1 MPRAQVRLMRKGSIE
16 IAATGLGLLLAIMLA
31 GCSSLESSYEAR
43 LADHLTEIGAKMY
56 GAYWCP
62 YCATQ
67 KDYFG
72 GAASRLPYVECDP
85 EGFGAQVE
93 LCDAAGVEVYP
104 TWIIGGDRYLGAQPL
119 GDLATLSGF
128 DLPAED
134 DAQWEGTK

>member
-1 MPRAQVRLMRKGSIE
+1 MPRIQVRLMRKGFIG
-16 IAATGLGLLLAIMLA
+16 IAATGLGLLLASMLA

-67 KDYFG
+67 RDYFG
-72 GAASRLPYVECDP
+72 GAASRLPYIECDP
-85 EGFGAQVE
+85 DGFGAQVE

-104 TWIIGGDRYLGAQPL
+104 TWIIGGDRYTGAQPL

-134 DAQWEGTK
+134 DTQWEGAQ